1 MNYFMCPSSPTSSHK
16 ILETSSSPRSP
27 PPPEKFSRKIGAC
40 QQHVVPV
47 PIQLEPRFV
56 NKNPDDDVNQM
67 TEKKIN
73 KGPDFG
79 FGSNNNNNNI
89 EADQDAVS
97 KVFFKKKE
105 NEFVD
110 MKMDSPRSPTSRNL
124 MAPQLDAAGGAFNFD
139 DNKAEATMDPC
150 SPRKNKISLDSDSNE
165 KEFDLW
171 KWSLTGI
178 GAICSFGVAAATMC
192 IIIFGTQQR
201 NQHNNK
207 KLRFQIYADDK
218 RIKHVVQ
225 QATKMN
231 EAISSVRGVPIT
243 RAHITIGGEVVSWAL
258 HFLEDWRL
266 VNKVVSVSPLR
277 NVVTRPKWMPTVEGS
292 WKINTDVVSC
302 YRDRVIGLG
311 IIIRDAS
318 SRPKIA
324 VVQNLKALFSP
335 LVAEALAVKRGV

>member
-1 MNYFMCPSSPTSSHK
+1 MDLDEWEFLPDHGFLDMNNEVSDKKIFSGKHESSSSSKPSSVFNMNYFMCPSPTATSNK
-16 ILETSSSPRSP
+16 ILE
-27 PPPEKFSRKIGAC
+27 PEKFSGCR
-40 QQHVVPV
+40 QHVVPV

-56 NKNPDDDVNQM
+56 NKKNPDADDDQM
-67 TEKKIN
+67 TDKKIIN

-79 FGSNNNNNNI
+79 FGSNFNNNI

-139 DNKAEATMDPC
+139 DNEAEATVDPC
-150 SPRKNKISLDSDSNE
+150 SPRKNKISMDSDANQ
-165 KEFDLW
+165 KDFDLW

-201 NQHNNK
+201 NQHNHK

-218 RIKHVVQ
+218 RIKQVVK
-225 QATKMN
+225 QATQMN
-231 EAISSVRGVPIT
+231 EAISAVRGVPIT
-243 RAHITIGGEVVSWAL
+243 RAHITIGGYYDSL
-258 HFLEDWRL
+258 
-266 VNKVVSVSPLR
+266 
-277 NVVTRPKWMPTVEGS
+277 
-292 WKINTDVVSC
+292 
-302 YRDRVIGLG
+302 
-311 IIIRDAS
+311 
-318 SRPKIA
+318 
-324 VVQNLKALFSP
+324 
-335 LVAEALAVKRGV
+335 

>member
-1 MNYFMCPSSPTSSHK
+1 MDLDEWEFLPDHGFLDMNNEVSDKKIFSGKHESSSSKPSSVFNMNYFMCPSSPTSSHK

-79 FGSNNNNNNI
+79 FGSNNNNNNNI

-243 RAHITIGGEVVSWAL
+243 RAHITIGGYYDSL
-258 HFLEDWRL
+258 
-266 VNKVVSVSPLR
+266 
-277 NVVTRPKWMPTVEGS
+277 
-292 WKINTDVVSC
+292 
-302 YRDRVIGLG
+302 
-311 IIIRDAS
+311 
-318 SRPKIA
+318 
-324 VVQNLKALFSP
+324 
-335 LVAEALAVKRGV
+335 

>member
-1 MNYFMCPSSPTSSHK
+1 MDLDEWEFLPDHGFLDLNNEVSDKKIFSGKHESSSSSKPSSVFNMNYFMCPSPTTTSKK
-16 ILETSSSPRSP
+16 ILEPSTP

-56 NKNPDDDVNQM
+56 NKKNLDADDDQM

-79 FGSNNNNNNI
+79 FGSNNNNNNNI

-150 SPRKNKISLDSDSNE
+150 SPRKNKSNMDSDANQ
-165 KEFDLW
+165 KDFDLW

-201 NQHNNK
+201 NQHNHK

-218 RIKHVVQ
+218 RIKQAVQ

-231 EAISSVRGVPIT
+231 EAISAVRGVPIT
-243 RAHITIGGEVVSWAL
+243 RAHITIGGYY
-258 HFLEDWRL
+258 D
-266 VNKVVSVSPLR
+266 SV
-277 NVVTRPKWMPTVEGS
+277 
-292 WKINTDVVSC
+292 
-302 YRDRVIGLG
+302 
-311 IIIRDAS
+311 
-318 SRPKIA
+318 
-324 VVQNLKALFSP
+324 
-335 LVAEALAVKRGV
+335 